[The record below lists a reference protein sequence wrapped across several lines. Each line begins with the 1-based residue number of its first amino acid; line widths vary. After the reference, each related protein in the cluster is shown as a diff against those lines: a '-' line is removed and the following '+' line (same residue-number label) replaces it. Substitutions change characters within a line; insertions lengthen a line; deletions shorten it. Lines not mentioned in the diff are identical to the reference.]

1 MNAKRRDYEVLA
13 DEELSPE
20 QDSIAR
26 DAIVQAERDL
36 EAMRVDFRWGKAQ
49 VDIVKR
55 AAKVLGV
62 PYQTYMKDV
71 VFRQALADLR
81 AAKELA
87 DSA

>member
-1 MNAKRRDYEVLA
+1 LSAKRRDYEELP
-13 DEELSPE
+13 DEELPAE
-20 QDSIAR
+20 QDAMAR
-26 DAIVQAERDL
+26 EAIVQAERDL

-55 AAKVLGV
+55 AAKLFGV
-62 PYQTYMKDV
+62 PYQTYMKDI

-87 DSA
+87 ESA

>member
-1 MNAKRRDYEVLA
+1 MATRRRDYEELP
-13 DEELSPE
+13 DEALPPE
-20 QDSIAR
+20 QDAMAR
-26 DAIVQAERDL
+26 EAIVQAERDL
-36 EAMRVDFRWGKAQ
+36 EATRVDFRWGKSQ

-55 AAKVLGV
+55 AAKLFGV
-62 PYQTYMKDV
+62 PYQTYMKDI

>member
-1 MNAKRRDYEVLA
+1 VNAKRRDYEVLP
-13 DEELSPE
+13 DEELAPE
-20 QDSIAR
+20 QDAMAR

-36 EAMRVDFRWGKAQ
+36 EATRVDFRWGKTQ
-49 VDIVKR
+49 VDTVKR
-55 AAKVLGV
+55 AARLFGV

-87 DSA
+87 GSA